1 MGVVSRARR
10 VLVLPTPSGSA
21 LPAPQ
26 LTQYRPCMGRGSVS
40 KVVADFS
47 PGFRRESRPRLL
59 APTLGRNV
67 GSMIWCSRIEAMPG
81 RSSALHPF
89 MAFKRPLIVQPRRM
103 MARITHE
110 ERTAT
115 ERREASIHAVTIA
128 KVDQILPNI
137 RLLRLKPQ
145 RSTEDEATVKARNG
159 SSRQRTL
166 LIVSL

>member
-26 LTQYRPCMGRGSVS
+26 LTQYRPCMGVM
-40 KVVADFS
+40 
-47 PGFRRESRPRLL
+47 L
-59 APTLGRNV
+59 
-67 GSMIWCSRIEAMPG
+67 MIWCSRIEAMPG
-81 RSSALHPF
+81 RSSALHLF